1 MKTVKCNYFGDN
13 EYIMFNMSRL
23 MEFEAAIGT
32 TIGEL
37 LQTTSWPINTIITGY
52 FIGMKQYKRNAQKYY
67 ELCDKLLSDENQDMS
82 LLALQAPL
90 MKALVASGVFGS
102 KMYYNMFPE
111 EMTEE
116 DKLAVEEE
124 GNAIKN

>member
-37 LQTTSWPINTIITGY
+37 LQTTNWPINTIITGY
-52 FIGMKQYKRNAQKYY
+52 FIGMKQYKRTATKYY
-67 ELCDKLLSDENQDMS
+67 ELCDKLLSDESQDIS

-90 MKALVASGVFGS
+90 MKALVASGVFGTQ
-102 KMYYNMFPE
+102 MYYNMFPE
-111 EMTEE
+111 EMTED

>member
-37 LQTTSWPINTIITGY
+37 LQTGNWPINTIITGY

-67 ELCDKLLSDENQDMS
+67 ELCDQLLSDESQDMS

-90 MKALVASGVFGS
+90 MKALVASGVFGT

>member
-37 LQTTSWPINTIITGY
+37 LQTGNWPINTIITGY

-67 ELCDKLLSDENQDMS
+67 ELCDQLLSDESQDMS

-111 EMTEE
+111 EMTED

>member
-37 LQTTSWPINTIITGY
+37 LQTTNWPINTIITGY

-67 ELCDKLLSDENQDMS
+67 ELCDKLLSDASQDMS

-90 MKALVASGVFGS
+90 MKALVASGVYGS

-111 EMTEE
+111 EMTED